1 MYAMNYAGQV
11 LHNPRT
17 NIQILSGELKEESG
31 QSPTLTFKIAPTHP
45 LWSAF
50 GHDAVM
56 AIECE
61 VELKE
66 VESGEVL
73 FRGRVRSVAM
83 AMDGAKK
90 IVCEGSLAYLN
101 DTTVR
106 PYKTYDTTE
115 IDCPINAP
123 AEADRLFLWFI
134 DQHNAHV
141 VNRCERFRVGINA
154 GINYGRLSRGTG
166 SRPTTIKEMRDKL
179 TKLCGGHF
187 RGRYDDYGSII
198 DWLPSRGAAE
208 STQAVELGQNLL
220 DLSTGTDGKDI
231 FTAIVPVGKAGEGE
245 HEHDVTIDD
254 GEQDGVY
261 VAVSPDYY
269 ILGDAIVDK
278 AKAERYGVIEKTVQ
292 YRDIADKKQL
302 AEKAMAELA
311 AARFDDAIEVSAF
324 DLHYADKSIRP
335 INFLERVS
343 VESKPHGL
351 SRMMLC
357 VGRTIDICDPTH
369 TKYKFGAI
377 ASTLTKDG
385 TAAQDDTD
393 AQQRRVTALSASTRT
408 IAEDTKKTTIKV
420 AEVEDRAVKADKKAE
435 EAKKTVVKVEEQA
448 TTATKKADA
457 AASKVEEVSTKAEK
471 AAQAVTAVVSDVAAA
486 KAAATEAKETADA
499 AGQEAHDAKTQANT
513 AATQAAAVDGKA
525 TEAKQAAETATQAA
539 AQADETAKAAK
550 QAIDKLGNAF
560 STDAEGAHV
569 GSKVSTHTTIDSKGL
584 HVMEGTKEIAVIAK
598 NTVALAKGATEAEIS
613 MVDSAFNLSVK
624 RETKPDIGVIQD
636 AVFSG
641 DSFVFEPRY
650 LYEVMSSVLK
660 LSAIEKEANR
670 GIEVFIKPQGYE
682 VAYIEG
688 ENMLSS
694 AIGTHKHL
702 INLLTV
708 TPWQTM
714 QVTDGTSVIPRA
726 YVKWRIYGGFL
737 LLDVYVPAGYT
748 GVHTVEKLPEKW
760 RPADSNYVTLAT
772 QQAQGTAG
780 VWVGGVG
787 GSYGDIW
794 IYNSASG
801 YCSGLAFVMP
811 KTFG

>member
-1 MYAMNYAGQV
+1 MYAMNYAGQE

-17 NIQILSGELKEESG
+17 DTQVLSAELKEESG
-31 QSPTLTFKIAPTHP
+31 QSPTLTFKVAPTHP

-56 AIECE
+56 AIERE

-73 FRGRVRSVAM
+73 FRGRVRSVSM
-83 AMDGAKK
+83 TMDGAKK

-123 AEADRLFLWFI
+123 AEADKLFLWFI

-141 VNRCERFRVGINA
+141 ANRCERFRVGINA

-179 TKLCGGHF
+179 TKLCGGYF
-187 RGRYDDYGSII
+187 RVRYDDYGSLI

-292 YRDIADKKQL
+292 YRDISDKKQL

-343 VESKPHGL
+343 VESKSHGL

-377 ASTLTKDG
+377 ASTLTKEG
-385 TAAQDDTD
+385 TSAQDDAD

-420 AEVEDRAVKADKKAE
+420 AEVDDRAVKADKKAE
-435 EAKKTVVKVEEQA
+435 EAKKTVVKVEEQV
-448 TTATKKADA
+448 TTAAKKADA

-471 AAQAVTAVVSDVAAA
+471 AAQAVTTVVSDVAAA
-486 KAAATEAKETADA
+486 KAAAT
-499 AGQEAHDAKTQANT
+499 QA
-513 AATQAAAVDGKA
+513 
-525 TEAKQAAETATQAA
+525 EETAT
-539 AQADETAKAAK
+539 AAK
-550 QAIDKLGNAF
+550 QAIDRLGNAF
-560 STDAEGAHV
+560 STDVEGAHV
-569 GSKVSTHTTIDSKGL
+569 GSKAAAHTTIDAQGL
-584 HVMEGTKEIAVIAK
+584 HVMSGAKEIATIAQ

-613 MVDSAFNLSVK
+613 MVDSAFHLGVK
-624 RETKPDIGVIQD
+624 RKNNPDIGVIQD

-641 DSFVFEPRY
+641 EAFAFNPRY
-650 LYEVMSSVLK
+650 SYTATSNVLK
-660 LSAIEKEANR
+660 FAAIESNANR

-682 VAYIEG
+682 VAYIAN
-688 ENMLSS
+688 ENVLSS
-694 AIGTHKHL
+694 ATGTHKHL
-702 INLLTV
+702 INLLTM
-708 TPWQTM
+708 TPWKDLGGVPSSDYVRYK
-714 QVTDGTSVIPRA
+714 QVGAEAYISV
-726 YVKWRIYGGFL
+726 
-737 LLDVYVPAGYT
+737 DVAGANNLT
-748 GVHTVEKLPEKW
+748 LTPKLPEGL
-760 RPADSNYVTLAT
+760 RPENNMYLPAVTYPGGRSALVWLGADGSVWITGAQSSTDRVVT
-772 QQAQGTAG
+772 TAPFP
-780 VWVGGVG
+780 
-787 GSYGDIW
+787 I
-794 IYNSASG
+794 
-801 YCSGLAFVMP
+801 
-811 KTFG
+811 KE

>member
-11 LHNPRT
+11 LHNPCT
-17 NIQILSGELKEESG
+17 DTQVLNAELKEESG

-56 AIECE
+56 AIERE

-73 FRGRVRSVAM
+73 FRGRVRSVSM

-101 DTTVR
+101 DTTIR

-123 AEADRLFLWFI
+123 AEADKLFLWFI
-134 DQHNAHV
+134 DQHNTHV
-141 VNRCERFRVGINA
+141 ANRCERFRVGINA

-179 TKLCGGHF
+179 TKLCGGYF
-187 RGRYDDYGSII
+187 RVRYDDYGSLV

-357 VGRTIDICDPTH
+357 VGRTIDVCDPTH

-377 ASTLTKDG
+377 ASTLTKEG
-385 TAAQDDTD
+385 TSAQDDAD

-408 IAEDTKKTTIKV
+408 IAEDAKKTTIKV
-420 AEVEDRAVKADKKAE
+420 AEVDDRAVKATTAAE
-435 EAKKTVVKVEEQA
+435 EAKKTVFKVEEQV
-448 TTATKKADA
+448 TTAAKKADA

-471 AAQAVTAVVSDVAAA
+471 AAQAVTTVVSDVAAA

-499 AGQEAHDAKTQANT
+499 AGQEAHDAKTQAKT

-525 TEAKQAAETATQAA
+525 TEAKQMASAAGLAATQAEETAT
-539 AQADETAKAAK
+539 AAK
-550 QAIDKLGNAF
+550 QAVDKLGNAF
-560 STDAEGAHV
+560 TTDTAGAHV
-569 GSKVSTHTTIDSKGL
+569 GSKTSAHTTVDHQGL
-584 HVMEGTKEIAVIAK
+584 HVMDGDTEQTSITKGLIELAKNNVSAVIKLCAGALVISAQKIKDSVGEWLCVEWHSESLRIK
-598 NTVALAKGATEAEIS
+598 NEQDFYVTALRAGVNALTLGHSSRISFDAE
-613 MVDSAFNLSVK
+613 
-624 RETKPDIGVIQD
+624 Q
-636 AVFSG
+636 
-641 DSFVFEPRY
+641 Y
-650 LYEVMSSVLK
+650 VMSYHEDDPSQRTAAGSFAHMV
-660 LSAIEKEANR
+660 
-670 GIEVFIKPQGYE
+670 
-682 VAYIEG
+682 
-688 ENMLSS
+688 
-694 AIGTHKHL
+694 
-702 INLLTV
+702 NLLTV
-708 TPWQTM
+708 TPWVTM
-714 QVTDGTSVIPRA
+714 RVTDGSTVIPRA

-737 LLDVYVPAGYT
+737 LLDVYVPAGYS

-760 RPADSNYVTLAT
+760 RPADSNYVVLAT
-772 QQAQGTAG
+772 QQAQSTAG
-780 VWVGGVG
+780 VWIDGVG

-794 IYNSASG
+794 VYNSSSG
-801 YCSGLAFVMP
+801 YCSGLCLVMP
-811 KTFG
+811 KAFE

>member
-17 NIQILSGELKEESG
+17 DIQVLSAELKEESG
-31 QSPTLTFKIAPTHP
+31 QSPTLTFKVAPTHP
-45 LWSAF
+45 LWSTF
-50 GHDAVM
+50 GHDCIM
-56 AIECE
+56 AIERE

-73 FRGRVRSVAM
+73 FRGRVRSVSM

-106 PYKTYDTTE
+106 PYKTYNTTE

-123 AEADRLFLWFI
+123 AEADKLFLWFI

-141 VNRCERFRVGINA
+141 ANRCERFRVGINA
-154 GINYGRLSRGTG
+154 GISYGRLSRGTG

-179 TKLCGGHF
+179 TKLCGGYF
-187 RGRYDDYGSII
+187 RVRYDDYGSLI

-292 YRDIADKKQL
+292 YRDISDKKQL

-357 VGRTIDICDPTH
+357 VGRTIDVCDPTH

-377 ASTLTKDG
+377 ASTLTKEG
-385 TAAQDDTD
+385 TSAQDDAD

-408 IAEDTKKTTIKV
+408 IAENAKKTTIKV
-420 AEVEDRAVKADKKAE
+420 AEVDDRAVKADAKAE
-435 EAKKTVVKVEEQA
+435 EAKKTVVKVEEQV
-448 TTATKKADA
+448 TTATRKADA

-471 AAQAVTAVVSDVAAA
+471 AAQAVTTVVSDVAAA
-486 KAAATEAKETADA
+486 KVAAAEAKETADA
-499 AGQEAHDAKTQANT
+499 AGQEAHTAKAQ
-513 AATQAAAVDGKA
+513 AATASAQAAAVDGKA
-525 TEAKQAAETATQAA
+525 TEAKQIASAAGTVATQAEETAT
-539 AQADETAKAAK
+539 AAK
-550 QAIDKLGNAF
+550 QAVDKLGNAF
-560 STDAEGAHV
+560 STDADGAHV
-569 GSKVSTHTTIDSKGL
+569 GAKQGLHTNTESQGL
-584 HVMEGTKEIAVIAK
+584 HVMRGTTELATFTEKLVSLARTAKDAVIKLVGDTLKISAAEK
-598 NTVALAKGATEAEIS
+598 TDELGTYQQIKWESESLQIESTMDFHVAAARIGSHVESLNRV
-613 MVDSAFNLSVK
+613 VDAGFDGSQFWLSSQ
-624 RETKPDIGVIQD
+624 KPDTTDRV
-636 AVFSG
+636 
-641 DSFVFEPRY
+641 
-650 LYEVMSSVLK
+650 
-660 LSAIEKEANR
+660 SAN
-670 GIEVFIKPQGYE
+670 GP
-682 VAYIEG
+682 
-688 ENMLSS
+688 L
-694 AIGTHKHL
+694 KHL
-702 INLLTV
+702 INALISTPWVEIGDNKCSVRWRVAFGCLFVRIWLAGGIDEWTSKKSIPKKWQPSHNGQYYCLTSQGGGIATVHLGGQAGDGTV
-708 TPWQTM
+708 TINNYRT
-714 QVTDGTSVIPRA
+714 R
-726 YVKWRIYGGFL
+726 
-737 LLDVYVPAGYT
+737 GY
-748 GVHTVEKLPEKW
+748 
-760 RPADSNYVTLAT
+760 
-772 QQAQGTAG
+772 
-780 VWVGGVG
+780 
-787 GSYGDIW
+787 
-794 IYNSASG
+794 ASG
-801 YCSGLAFVMP
+801 CIVEIPAEFD
-811 KTFG
+811 

>member
-31 QSPTLTFKIAPTHP
+31 QSPTLTFKVAPTHP
-45 LWSAF
+45 LWSTF

-56 AIECE
+56 AIERE

-73 FRGRVRSVAM
+73 FRGRVRSAAM
-83 AMDGAKK
+83 DMDGAKK
-90 IVCEGSLAYLN
+90 IVCESAMAYLN

-123 AEADRLFLWFI
+123 AEADKLFLWFI

-141 VNRCERFRVGINA
+141 ANRCSTFRIGINT
-154 GINYGRLSRGTG
+154 GIDYGRLQRGTG
-166 SRPTTIKEMRDKL
+166 GRPTTIKEMRDKL
-179 TKLCGGHF
+179 TKLCGGYF
-187 RGRYDDYGSII
+187 RVRYDDYGSLI
-198 DWLPSRGAAE
+198 DWLPSRGAVE
-208 STQAVELGQNLL
+208 STQAVTLGKNLL
-220 DLSTGTDGKDI
+220 DLLTGSDGKDI
-231 FTAIVPVGKAGEGE
+231 FTAVVPVGKAGEGE

-278 AKAERYGVIEKTVQ
+278 AKAEHYGVIEKTVQ

-311 AARFDDAIEVSAF
+311 AARFDDAVEVSAF

-335 INFLERVS
+335 INFLERVL

-393 AQQRRVTALSASTRT
+393 AQQRRVTALSASTRA

-420 AEVEDRAVKADKKAE
+420 AEVDDRAVKADKKAE
-435 EAKKTVVKVEEQA
+435 EAKKTVVKVEEQV

-471 AAQAVTAVVSDVAAA
+471 AAQAVTTVVSDVAAA

-499 AGQEAHDAKTQANT
+499 AGQEAHDAKTQAKT

-525 TEAKQAAETATQAA
+525 TEAKQAAASAAQAATQAEKT
-539 AQADETAKAAK
+539 AQAVEKKVDNIT
-550 QAIDKLGNAF
+550 NTF
-560 STDAEGAHV
+560 SHDAEGAHV
-569 GSKVSTHTTIDSKGL
+569 GTKSGLHTTVDAQGL
-584 HVMEGTKEIAVIAK
+584 HVMSGTEEIATFAK

-613 MVDSAFNLSVK
+613 MVDSAFNLTVK
-624 RETKPDIGVIQD
+624 RENNPDIGVIQD
-636 AVFSG
+636 AVFNG
-641 DSFVFEPRY
+641 DSFAFNPRY
-650 LYEVMSSVLK
+650 DFSALASVLK
-660 LSAIEKEANR
+660 FSAIERELNR

-682 VAYIEG
+682 AAYIADK
-688 ENMLSS
+688 NVLSS
-694 AIGTHKHL
+694 ATGTHKHL
-702 INLLTV
+702 INLLTT
-708 TPWQTM
+708 TPWRDLGGVSGSDYVRYK
-714 QVTDGTSVIPRA
+714 QVGAEAYISV
-726 YVKWRIYGGFL
+726 
-737 LLDVYVPAGYT
+737 DVAGANNLT
-748 GVHTVEKLPEKW
+748 LTPKLPEGL
-760 RPADSNYVTLAT
+760 RPENNMYLPAATYPGGRSALVWLGADGSVWITG
-772 QQAQGTAG
+772 AQSSTDR
-780 VWVGGVG
+780 VITTVPFP
-787 GSYGDIW
+787 I
-794 IYNSASG
+794 
-801 YCSGLAFVMP
+801 
-811 KTFG
+811 KE

>member
-17 NIQILSGELKEESG
+17 DTQVLSAELKEESG
-31 QSPTLTFKIAPTHP
+31 QSPTLSFKIAPTHP

-50 GHDAVM
+50 CHDAVM
-56 AIECE
+56 AIERE

-73 FRGRVRSVAM
+73 FRGRVRSASI

-123 AEADRLFLWFI
+123 AEADKLFLWFI
-134 DQHNAHV
+134 DRHNAHV
-141 VNRCERFRVGINA
+141 ANRCERFRVGINA

-179 TKLCGGHF
+179 TKLCGGYF
-187 RGRYDDYGSII
+187 RVRYDDYGSLI

-292 YRDIADKKQL
+292 YHDISDRNQL
-302 AEKAMAELA
+302 TEKAMAELA

-377 ASTLTKDG
+377 ASTLTKEG
-385 TAAQDDTD
+385 TSAQDDTD

-408 IAEDTKKTTIKV
+408 IAEDAKKTTIKV
-420 AEVEDRAVKADKKAE
+420 AEVDDRAVKADKKAE
-435 EAKKTVVKVEEQA
+435 EAKKTVIKVEEQA
-448 TTATKKADA
+448 TTAAKKADA

-471 AAQAVTAVVSDVAAA
+471 AAQAVTTVVSDVAAA

-499 AGQEAHDAKTQANT
+499 AGQEAHDAKTQAKT

-525 TEAKQAAETATQAA
+525 TEAKQMASAAGLAATQAEETAT
-539 AQADETAKAAK
+539 AAK
-550 QAIDKLGNAF
+550 QAVDKLGNSF
-560 STDAEGAHV
+560 STDADGAHV
-569 GSKVSTHTTIDSKGL
+569 GAKQGLHTTTDSQGL
-584 HVMEGTKEIAVIAK
+584 HVMRGTTELATFTEKLVSLARTAKDAVIKLVGDTLKISAEQK
-598 NTVALAKGATEAEIS
+598 TDDLGTYQQVKWQSESLQIENTMDFQVVAAHIGSYVQSLGRI
-613 MVDSAFNLSVK
+613 VSAGFDGRQYWLSSQ
-624 RETKPDIGVIQD
+624 KPDTTDMVS
-636 AVFSG
+636 ANG
-641 DSFVFEPRY
+641 D
-650 LYEVMSSVLK
+650 L
-660 LSAIEKEANR
+660 
-670 GIEVFIKPQGYE
+670 
-682 VAYIEG
+682 
-688 ENMLSS
+688 
-694 AIGTHKHL
+694 KHL

-708 TPWQTM
+708 TPWVTM
-714 QVTDGTSVIPRA
+714 RVTDGSTVIPKA

-737 LLDVYVPAGYT
+737 LLDVYVPAGYS

-760 RPADSNYVTLAT
+760 RPADSNYVVLAT
-772 QQAQGTAG
+772 QQAQGTAC
-780 VWVGGVG
+780 VWVDGVG

-794 IYNSASG
+794 VYNSSSG
-801 YCSGLAFVMP
+801 YCSGLCLVMP
-811 KTFG
+811 KAFE

>member
-1 MYAMNYAGQV
+1 MYAMNYAGQE

-17 NIQILSGELKEESG
+17 DTQVLSAELKEESG
-31 QSPTLTFKIAPTHP
+31 QSPTLTFKVAPTHP

-50 GHDAVM
+50 DHDAVM
-56 AIECE
+56 AIERE

-83 AMDGAKK
+83 IMDGAKK

-123 AEADRLFLWFI
+123 AEADKLFLWFI
-134 DQHNAHV
+134 DQHNAHAA
-141 VNRCERFRVGINA
+141 NRCERFRVGINA

-166 SRPTTIKEMRDKL
+166 SRPSTIKEMRDKL

-187 RGRYDDYGSII
+187 RVRYDDYGSII

-254 GEQDGVY
+254 GGQDGVY
-261 VAVSPDYY
+261 AAVSPDYY

-278 AKAERYGVIEKTVQ
+278 AKAERHGIIEKTVQ
-292 YRDIADKKQL
+292 YRDISNRNQL

-311 AARFDDAIEVSAF
+311 AARFDDAVEVSAF
-324 DLHYADKSIRP
+324 DLHYADKNVRP
-335 INFLERVS
+335 INFLERVL

-369 TKYKFGAI
+369 TKYKFGAV
-377 ASTLTKDG
+377 ASTLTKEG
-385 TAAQDDTD
+385 TSAQDDAD

-408 IAEDTKKTTIKV
+408 IVEDAKKTTIKV
-420 AEVEDRAVKADKKAE
+420 AEVDDRVVKATTTAE
-435 EAKKTVVKVEEQA
+435 EAKKTVVKVEEQV

-471 AAQAVTAVVSDVAAA
+471 AAQAVTTVVSDVKAA

-499 AGQEAHDAKTQANT
+499 AGQEAHDAKTQAKA

-525 TEAKQAAETATQAA
+525 TEAKQIASAAGLTATQAE
-539 AQADETAKAAK
+539 ETATAAK
-550 QAIDKLGNAF
+550 QAVDKLANAF
-560 STDAEGAHV
+560 STDADGAHV
-569 GSKVSTHTTIDSKGL
+569 GAKQGLHTTTDSQGL
-584 HVMEGTKEIAVIAK
+584 HVMRGTTELATFAEKLVSLARTAKDAVIKLVGDTLKISAAEK
-598 NTVALAKGATEAEIS
+598 TDELGTYQQVKWESESLQIESTMDFHVAAARIGSHVESLNRV
-613 MVDSAFNLSVK
+613 VDAGFDGSQFWLSSQ
-624 RETKPDIGVIQD
+624 KPDTTDRV
-636 AVFSG
+636 
-641 DSFVFEPRY
+641 
-650 LYEVMSSVLK
+650 
-660 LSAIEKEANR
+660 SAN
-670 GIEVFIKPQGYE
+670 GS
-682 VAYIEG
+682 
-688 ENMLSS
+688 L
-694 AIGTHKHL
+694 KHL
-702 INLLTV
+702 INALISTPWVEIGDNKCSVRWRVAFGCLFVRIWLAGGIDEWTSKKSIPKKWQPSHNGQYYCLTSQGGGIATVHLGGQAGDGTV
-708 TPWQTM
+708 TINNYRTRGYARGCI
-714 QVTDGTSVIPRA
+714 VEIPA
-726 YVKWRIYGGFL
+726 EF
-737 LLDVYVPAGYT
+737 D
-748 GVHTVEKLPEKW
+748 
-760 RPADSNYVTLAT
+760 
-772 QQAQGTAG
+772 
-780 VWVGGVG
+780 
-787 GSYGDIW
+787 
-794 IYNSASG
+794 
-801 YCSGLAFVMP
+801 
-811 KTFG
+811 

>member
-17 NIQILSGELKEESG
+17 DIQVLSAELKEESG
-31 QSPTLTFKIAPTHP
+31 QSPTLTFKVAPTHP
-45 LWSAF
+45 LWSTF

-56 AIECE
+56 AIERE

-73 FRGRVRSVAM
+73 FRGRVRSVPM
-83 AMDGAKK
+83 TMDGAKK

-123 AEADRLFLWFI
+123 AEADKLFLWFI

-141 VNRCERFRVGINA
+141 ANNCERFRVGINA
-154 GINYGRLSRGTG
+154 GISYGRLSRGTG

-179 TKLCGGHF
+179 TKLCGGYF
-187 RGRYDDYGSII
+187 RVRYDDYGSLI

-220 DLSTGTDGKDI
+220 DLSTGADGKDI

-254 GEQDGVY
+254 GEQDGIY

-269 ILGDAIVDK
+269 ILGDAVVDK
-278 AKAERYGVIEKTVQ
+278 AKAERYGVIEKTIQ
-292 YRDIADKKQL
+292 YREISDKKQL

-335 INFLERVS
+335 INFLERVD

-385 TAAQDDTD
+385 TAAQDDAD

-408 IAEDTKKTTIKV
+408 IAEDAKKTTVRV
-420 AEVEDRAVKADKKAE
+420 AAVDDRVAKADKKAE
-435 EAKKTVVKVEEQA
+435 EAKKTVVKMEEQV

-471 AAQAVTAVVSDVAAA
+471 AAQAVTTVVSDVAAA

-499 AGQEAHDAKTQANT
+499 AGQEAHDAKTQAAT
-513 AATQAAAVDGKA
+513 ASAQAAAVDGKA
-525 TEAKQAAETATQAA
+525 TEAKQAAASAAQTATQAEET
-539 AQADETAKAAK
+539 AQAVEKKVDNIT
-550 QAIDKLGNAF
+550 NTF
-560 STDAEGAHV
+560 SHDADGAHV
-569 GSKVSTHTTIDSKGL
+569 GTKSGLHTTVDAQGL
-584 HVMEGTKEIAVIAK
+584 HVMSGTEEIATFAK

-613 MVDSAFNLSVK
+613 MVDSAFNLNVK
-624 RETKPDIGVIQD
+624 RKNNPDIGVIQD

-641 DSFVFEPRY
+641 ESFAFNPRY
-650 LYEVMSSVLK
+650 SYTTTSSVLK
-660 LSAIEKEANR
+660 FSAIERKVNR

-682 VAYIEG
+682 VAYIAD
-688 ENMLSS
+688 ENVLSS
-694 AIGTHKHL
+694 ATGTHKHL
-702 INLLTV
+702 INLLTT
-708 TPWQTM
+708 TPWKDLGGVSGSDYVRYK
-714 QVTDGTSVIPRA
+714 QVGAEAYISV
-726 YVKWRIYGGFL
+726 
-737 LLDVYVPAGYT
+737 DVT
-748 GVHTVEKLPEKW
+748 GANNLTLTPKLPEGL
-760 RPADSNYVTLAT
+760 RPENNMYLPAATYPGGHPALVWLGADGSVWITGAQSSTDRVVT
-772 QQAQGTAG
+772 TAPFP
-780 VWVGGVG
+780 
-787 GSYGDIW
+787 I
-794 IYNSASG
+794 
-801 YCSGLAFVMP
+801 
-811 KTFG
+811 KE

>member
-17 NIQILSGELKEESG
+17 DIQVLSAELKEESG
-31 QSPTLTFKIAPTHP
+31 QSPTLTFKVTPTHP
-45 LWSAF
+45 LWSTF

-56 AIECE
+56 AIERE

-73 FRGRVRSVAM
+73 FRGRVRSVSM
-83 AMDGAKK
+83 AMDGSKK

-101 DTTVR
+101 DTSVR

-123 AEADRLFLWFI
+123 AEADKLFLWFI

-141 VNRCERFRVGINA
+141 ANRCERFRVGINA

-166 SRPTTIKEMRDKL
+166 SRPTTVKEMRDKL
-179 TKLCGGHF
+179 TKLCGGYF
-187 RGRYDDYGSII
+187 RVRYDDYGSLI

-208 STQAVELGQNLL
+208 SAQAVELGQNLL

-357 VGRTIDICDPTH
+357 VGRTIDVCDPTH

-377 ASTLTKDG
+377 ASTLTKEG
-385 TAAQDDTD
+385 TSAQDDAD

-420 AEVEDRAVKADKKAE
+420 AEVDDRAVKADAKAE
-435 EAKKTVVKVEEQA
+435 EAKKTVVKVEEQV

-471 AAQAVTAVVSDVAAA
+471 AAQAVTTVVSDVKAA

-499 AGQEAHDAKTQANT
+499 A
-513 AATQAAAVDGKA
+513 
-525 TEAKQAAETATQAA
+525 KQAV
-539 AQADETAKAAK
+539 
-550 QAIDKLGNAF
+550 DKLGNAF
-560 STDAEGAHV
+560 STDADGAHV
-569 GSKVSTHTTIDSKGL
+569 GAKQGLHTTTDSQGL
-584 HVMEGTKEIAVIAK
+584 HVMRGTTELATFTEKLVSLARTAKDAVIKLVGDTLKISAAEK
-598 NTVALAKGATEAEIS
+598 TDELGTYQQIKWESESLQIESTMDFHVAAARIGNHVESLNRV
-613 MVDSAFNLSVK
+613 VDAGFDGSQFWLSSQ
-624 RETKPDIGVIQD
+624 KPDTTDRV
-636 AVFSG
+636 
-641 DSFVFEPRY
+641 
-650 LYEVMSSVLK
+650 
-660 LSAIEKEANR
+660 SAN
-670 GIEVFIKPQGYE
+670 GP
-682 VAYIEG
+682 
-688 ENMLSS
+688 L
-694 AIGTHKHL
+694 KHL
-702 INLLTV
+702 INALISTPWVEIGDNKCSVRWRVAFGCLFVRIWLAGGIDEWTSKKSIPKKWQPSHNGQYYCLTSQGGGIATVHLGGQAGDGTV
-708 TPWQTM
+708 TINNYRT
-714 QVTDGTSVIPRA
+714 R
-726 YVKWRIYGGFL
+726 
-737 LLDVYVPAGYT
+737 GY
-748 GVHTVEKLPEKW
+748 
-760 RPADSNYVTLAT
+760 
-772 QQAQGTAG
+772 
-780 VWVGGVG
+780 
-787 GSYGDIW
+787 
-794 IYNSASG
+794 ASG
-801 YCSGLAFVMP
+801 CIVEIPAEFD
-811 KTFG
+811 

>member
-1 MYAMNYAGQV
+1 
-11 LHNPRT
+11 
-17 NIQILSGELKEESG
+17 
-31 QSPTLTFKIAPTHP
+31 
-45 LWSAF
+45 
-50 GHDAVM
+50 M
-56 AIECE
+56 AIERE

-73 FRGRVRSVAM
+73 FRGRVRSASI

-101 DTTVR
+101 DTTIR

-123 AEADRLFLWFI
+123 AEADKLFLRFI

-141 VNRCERFRVGINA
+141 ANNCERFRVGINA

-179 TKLCGGHF
+179 TKLCGGYF
-187 RGRYDDYGSII
+187 RVRYDDYGSLI

-220 DLSTGTDGKDI
+220 DLSTGTDGKDL

-269 ILGDAIVDK
+269 ILDDAIVDK

-343 VESKPHGL
+343 VKSKPHGL

-357 VGRTIDICDPTH
+357 VGRTINICDPAN

-377 ASTLTKDG
+377 ASTLTKEG
-385 TAAQDDTD
+385 TSAQDDAD

-408 IAEDTKKTTIKV
+408 IAEDAKKTTIKV
-420 AEVEDRAVKADKKAE
+420 AEVDDRAVKADKKAE
-435 EAKKTVVKVEEQA
+435 EAKKTVVKVEEQV
-448 TTATKKADA
+448 TTAAKKADA

-471 AAQAVTAVVSDVAAA
+471 AAQAVTTVVSDVAAA

-499 AGQEAHDAKTQANT
+499 AGQEAHDAKAQ
-513 AATQAAAVDGKA
+513 AATASAQAAAVDGKA
-525 TEAKQAAETATQAA
+525 TEAKQTAT
-539 AQADETAKAAK
+539 QADETAKAAK

-569 GSKVSTHTTIDSKGL
+569 GSKASTHTTVDSKGL
-584 HVMEGTKEIAVIAK
+584 HVMEGAEEIATFAK

-624 RETKPDIGVIQD
+624 RENNPEIGAIQD
-636 AVFSG
+636 AMFSG
-641 DSFVFEPRY
+641 DSFTFNPRY
-650 LYEVMSSVLK
+650 IYEIRSSVLK
-660 LSAIEKEANR
+660 YSAIEKEANR

-688 ENMLSS
+688 ENVLSS
-694 AIGTHKHL
+694 AVGTHKHL
-702 INLLTV
+702 ANLLTV

-714 QVTDGTSVIPRA
+714 QVTDGTSVIPKA
-726 YVKWRIYGGFL
+726 YVRWRVYAGFL

-760 RPADSNYVTLAT
+760 RPTDSSYVTLAT

-780 VWVGGVG
+780 VWVDGVG

-801 YCSGLAFVMP
+801 YCSGLCHVMP
-811 KTFG
+811 KAFD

>member
-1 MYAMNYAGQV
+1 MYAMNYAGQE

-45 LWSAF
+45 LWDVF
-50 GHDAVM
+50 DHDAVM
-56 AIECE
+56 VIERE

-83 AMDGAKK
+83 DMDGAKK

-123 AEADRLFLWFI
+123 AEADKLFLWFI

-141 VNRCERFRVGINA
+141 ANRCERFRVGINA
-154 GINYGRLSRGTG
+154 GISYGRLSRGTG
-166 SRPTTIKEMRDKL
+166 SRPATIKEMRDKL
-179 TKLCGGHF
+179 TKLCGGYF
-187 RGRYDDYGSII
+187 RVRYDDYGSLI

-208 STQAVELGQNLL
+208 STQAVTLGKNLL
-220 DLSTGTDGKDI
+220 DLLTGSDGKDI
-231 FTAIVPVGKAGEGE
+231 FTAVVPVGKAGEGE

-254 GEQDGVY
+254 GEKDGIY

-278 AKAERYGVIEKTVQ
+278 AKAEHYGVIEKTVQ
-292 YRDIADKKQL
+292 YREISDKKQL
-302 AEKAMAELA
+302 AEKAMAGLA

-343 VESKPHGL
+343 VESKPHRL

-357 VGRTIDICDPTH
+357 VGRTIDVCDPTH

-385 TAAQDDTD
+385 TAAQDDAD

-408 IAEDTKKTTIKV
+408 IAEDAKKTTIKV
-420 AEVEDRAVKADKKAE
+420 AEVDDRAVKADAKAE
-435 EAKKTVVKVEEQA
+435 EVKKTVVKVEEQV

-457 AASKVEEVSTKAEK
+457 AASKVEEVSTKAQK
-471 AAQAVTAVVSDVAAA
+471 AAQAVAAVVDDVEPA

-499 AGQEAHDAKTQANT
+499 AGQEAHDAKKQ
-513 AATQAAAVDGKA
+513 AATASAQAAAVDGKA
-525 TEAKQAAETATQAA
+525 TEAKQAAASAAQTATQAEET
-539 AQADETAKAAK
+539 AQAVEKKVDNIT
-550 QAIDKLGNAF
+550 NTF
-560 STDAEGAHV
+560 SHDADGAHV
-569 GSKVSTHTTIDSKGL
+569 GTKSGLHTTVDAQGL
-584 HVMEGTKEIAVIAK
+584 HVMSGTEEIATFAK

-613 MVDSAFNLSVK
+613 MVDSAFNLTVK
-624 RETKPDIGVIQD
+624 RENNPDIGVIQD

-641 DSFVFEPRY
+641 DSFAFNPRY
-650 LYEVMSSVLK
+650 SYTTMSHVLK
-660 LSAIEKEANR
+660 FAAIESNANR

-682 VAYIEG
+682 AAYIADK
-688 ENMLSS
+688 NVLSS
-694 AIGTHKHL
+694 ATGTHKHL
-702 INLLTV
+702 INLLTT
-708 TPWQTM
+708 TPWKDLGGVSGSDYVRYK
-714 QVTDGTSVIPRA
+714 QVGAEAYISV
-726 YVKWRIYGGFL
+726 
-737 LLDVYVPAGYT
+737 DVAGANNLT
-748 GVHTVEKLPEKW
+748 LTPKLPEGL
-760 RPADSNYVTLAT
+760 RPENNMYLPAATYPGGRSALVWLGADGSVWITGAQSSTDRVVTT
-772 QQAQGTAG
+772 
-780 VWVGGVG
+780 VPFP
-787 GSYGDIW
+787 I
-794 IYNSASG
+794 
-801 YCSGLAFVMP
+801 
-811 KTFG
+811 KE

>member
-11 LHNPRT
+11 LHNPCT
-17 NIQILSGELKEESG
+17 DTQVLNAELKEESG

-56 AIECE
+56 AIERE

-73 FRGRVRSVAM
+73 FRGRVRSVSM

-101 DTTVR
+101 DTTIR

-123 AEADRLFLWFI
+123 AEADKLFLWFI

-141 VNRCERFRVGINA
+141 ANRFARFRVGINA

-166 SRPTTIKEMRDKL
+166 SRPSTIKEMRDKL
-179 TKLCGGHF
+179 TKLCGGYF
-187 RGRYDDYGSII
+187 RVRYDDYGSLI

-254 GEQDGVY
+254 GEKDGIY

-292 YRDIADKKQL
+292 YHDIADKKQL

-343 VESKPHGL
+343 VKSKPHGL

-357 VGRTIDICDPTH
+357 VGRTIDVCDPTH

-377 ASTLTKDG
+377 ASTLTKEG
-385 TAAQDDTD
+385 TSAQDDAD

-420 AEVEDRAVKADKKAE
+420 AEVDDRAVKATTTAE
-435 EAKKTVVKVEEQA
+435 EAKKTVVKVEEQV

-471 AAQAVTAVVSDVAAA
+471 TAQAVTTVVSDVAAV
-486 KAAATEAKETADA
+486 KTAATEAKETADA
-499 AGQEAHDAKTQANT
+499 AGQEAHDAKTQAKT

-525 TEAKQAAETATQAA
+525 TEAKQMASAAGLTATQAE
-539 AQADETAKAAK
+539 ETATAAK

-560 STDAEGAHV
+560 STDADGAHV
-569 GSKVSTHTTIDSKGL
+569 GAKQGLHTTTDSQGL
-584 HVMEGTKEIAVIAK
+584 HVMRGTTELATFAEKLVSLARTAKDAVIKLVGDTLKISAAEK
-598 NTVALAKGATEAEIS
+598 TDELGTYQQVKWESESLQIESTMDFHVAAARIGSHVESLNRV
-613 MVDSAFNLSVK
+613 VDAGFDGSQFWLSSQ
-624 RETKPDIGVIQD
+624 KPDTTDRV
-636 AVFSG
+636 
-641 DSFVFEPRY
+641 
-650 LYEVMSSVLK
+650 
-660 LSAIEKEANR
+660 SAN
-670 GIEVFIKPQGYE
+670 GP
-682 VAYIEG
+682 
-688 ENMLSS
+688 L
-694 AIGTHKHL
+694 KHL
-702 INLLTV
+702 INALISTPWVEIGDNKCSVRWRVAFGCLFVRIWLAGGIDEWTSKKSIPKKWQPSHNGQYYCLTSQGGGIATVHLGGQAGDGTV
-708 TPWQTM
+708 TINNYRT
-714 QVTDGTSVIPRA
+714 R
-726 YVKWRIYGGFL
+726 
-737 LLDVYVPAGYT
+737 GY
-748 GVHTVEKLPEKW
+748 
-760 RPADSNYVTLAT
+760 
-772 QQAQGTAG
+772 
-780 VWVGGVG
+780 
-787 GSYGDIW
+787 
-794 IYNSASG
+794 ASG
-801 YCSGLAFVMP
+801 CIVEIPAEFD
-811 KTFG
+811 

>member
-45 LWSAF
+45 LWPTF

-56 AIECE
+56 AIERE

-73 FRGRVRSVAM
+73 FRGRVRSVSM

-123 AEADRLFLWFI
+123 AEADKLFLWFV

-141 VNRCERFRVGINA
+141 ANRCERFRVGINA

-179 TKLCGGHF
+179 TKLCGGYF
-187 RGRYDDYGSII
+187 RVRYDDYGSLI

-220 DLSTGTDGKDI
+220 DFSTGTDGKDL

-269 ILGDAIVDK
+269 ILDDAIVDK

-343 VESKPHGL
+343 VKSKPHGL

-369 TKYKFGAI
+369 TKYKFSAI

-385 TAAQDDTD
+385 TSAQDDAD

-408 IAEDTKKTTIKV
+408 IAEDAKKTTIKV
-420 AEVEDRAVKADKKAE
+420 AEVDDRAVKADAKAE
-435 EAKKTVVKVEEQA
+435 EVKKTVVKVEEQA
-448 TTATKKADA
+448 TTATKKADT
-457 AASKVEEVSTKAEK
+457 AASKVEEVSIKAEK
-471 AAQAVTAVVSDVAAA
+471 TAQAVTTVVSDVAAA

-499 AGQEAHDAKTQANT
+499 AGQEAHDAKTQAKT

-525 TEAKQAAETATQAA
+525 TEAKQMASAAGLAATA
-539 AQADETAKAAK
+539 ADETAKAAK
-550 QAIDKLGNAF
+550 KAVDKLGNAF

-569 GSKVSTHTTIDSKGL
+569 GSKAAAHTTIDAQGL
-584 HVMEGTKEIAVIAK
+584 HVMSGAKEIATIAQ

-613 MVDSAFNLSVK
+613 MVDSAFNLNVK
-624 RETKPDIGVIQD
+624 RENNPDIGVIQD
-636 AVFSG
+636 AVFTG
-641 DSFVFEPRY
+641 ESFSFNPRY
-650 LYEVMSSVLK
+650 SYTTMSSVLK
-660 LSAIEKEANR
+660 FAAIESETNR
-670 GIEVFIKPQGYE
+670 GIEVFIKPQWYE
-682 VAYIEG
+682 VAYVA
-688 ENMLSS
+688 NKNVLSS
-694 AIGTHKHL
+694 ATGTHKHL
-702 INLLTV
+702 INLLTT
-708 TPWQTM
+708 TPWKDLGGVSGGDYVRYK
-714 QVTDGTSVIPRA
+714 QVGAEAYISV
-726 YVKWRIYGGFL
+726 
-737 LLDVYVPAGYT
+737 DVAGANNLT
-748 GVHTVEKLPEKW
+748 LTPKLPEGL
-760 RPADSNYVTLAT
+760 RPENNMYLPAATYPGGRSALVWLGADGSVWITGAQSSTDRVVTT
-772 QQAQGTAG
+772 
-780 VWVGGVG
+780 VPFP
-787 GSYGDIW
+787 I
-794 IYNSASG
+794 
-801 YCSGLAFVMP
+801 
-811 KTFG
+811 KE

>member
-45 LWSAF
+45 LWNVF
-50 GHDAVM
+50 DHDAVM
-56 AIECE
+56 AIERE

-66 VESGEVL
+66 IESGEVL
-73 FRGRVRSVAM
+73 FRGRVRSVSM

-90 IVCEGSLAYLN
+90 IICEGSLAYLN

-123 AEADRLFLWFI
+123 AEADKLFLWFI

-141 VNRCERFRVGINA
+141 ANRCERFRVGINA

-179 TKLCGGHF
+179 TKLCGGYF
-187 RGRYDDYGSII
+187 RVRYDDYGSLI

-231 FTAIVPVGKAGEGE
+231 FTAVVPVGKAGEGE

-254 GEQDGVY
+254 GEKDGIY

-292 YRDIADKKQL
+292 YREISDKKQL
-302 AEKAMAELA
+302 AEKAMVELA

-335 INFLERVS
+335 ITFLERVS

-357 VGRTIDICDPTH
+357 VGRTIDICDPAN

-385 TAAQDDTD
+385 KAAQDDAD

-408 IAEDTKKTTIKV
+408 IAEDAKKTTIKV
-420 AEVEDRAVKADKKAE
+420 AEVDDRAVKADAKAE
-435 EAKKTVVKVEEQA
+435 EVKKTVVKVEEQA

-457 AASKVEEVSTKAEK
+457 AASKVEEVSIKAEK
-471 AAQAVTAVVSDVAAA
+471 TAQAVTTVVSDVAAV
-486 KAAATEAKETADA
+486 KVSAAEAKETADA
-499 AGQEAHDAKTQANT
+499 AGQEAHDAKAQ
-513 AATQAAAVDGKA
+513 AATASAQAAAVDGKA
-525 TEAKQAAETATQAA
+525 TEAKQIASAAGTVATQAEETAT
-539 AQADETAKAAK
+539 AAK
-550 QAIDKLGNAF
+550 QAVDKLGNAF
-560 STDAEGAHV
+560 STDADGAHV
-569 GSKVSTHTTIDSKGL
+569 GSKDGVHSTVDNMGFAIKNGS
-584 HVMEGTKEIAVIAK
+584 KEIA
-598 NTVALAKGATEAEIS
+598 
-613 MVDSAFNLSVK
+613 AFSKDNIKLSNGDLLI
-624 RETKPDIGVIQD
+624 TSGFIQD
-636 AVFSG
+636 ISTSATKLNSKSFDFDSSDIELHRSKNFVVSVAEGEGTSRRRAECSLDAANLMVSTKNG
-641 DSFVFEPRY
+641 D
-650 LYEVMSSVLK
+650 
-660 LSAIEKEANR
+660 
-670 GIEVFIKPQGYE
+670 VFIKVDDLMKLIKFQPWKTVHDNGTCRVRYCLRGGFMYLDCYLAAGTSTYTTPE
-682 VAYIEG
+682 ELPKDLLPAIEG
-688 ENMLSS
+688 YYPM
-694 AIGTHKHL
+694 GTQSGNDAAK
-702 INLLTV
+702 
-708 TPWQTM
+708 
-714 QVTDGTSVIPRA
+714 
-726 YVKWRIYGGFL
+726 
-737 LLDVYVPAGYT
+737 
-748 GVHTVEKLPEKW
+748 
-760 RPADSNYVTLAT
+760 
-772 QQAQGTAG
+772 
-780 VWVGGVG
+780 
-787 GSYGDIW
+787 IW
-794 IYNSASG
+794 IGSADDGDGHIYLYNWSSG
-801 YCSGLAFVMP
+801 YATGLFTFIP
-811 KTFG
+811 KSFE

>member
-1 MYAMNYAGQV
+1 MNYAGQV

-17 NIQILSGELKEESG
+17 DTQILSAELKEESG

-56 AIECE
+56 AIERE

-73 FRGRVRSVAM
+73 FRGRVRSVSM
-83 AMDGAKK
+83 PMDGAKK

-123 AEADRLFLWFI
+123 AEADKLFLWFI
-134 DQHNAHV
+134 DQHNTHV
-141 VNRCERFRVGINA
+141 ANRCKRFRVGINA

-179 TKLCGGHF
+179 TKLCGGYF
-187 RGRYDDYGSII
+187 RVRYDDYGSLV

-220 DLSTGTDGKDI
+220 DLSTGTDGKDL

-278 AKAERYGVIEKTVQ
+278 AKAERYGVIEKTIQ
-292 YRDIADKKQL
+292 YHDISDKKQL

-343 VESKPHGL
+343 VKSKPHEL

-369 TKYKFGAI
+369 SKYKFGAI
-377 ASTLTKDG
+377 ASTLTKEG
-385 TAAQDDTD
+385 TTAQDDAD

-408 IAEDTKKTTIKV
+408 IAEDAKKTTIKV
-420 AEVEDRAVKADKKAE
+420 AEVDDRAVKATTTAE
-435 EAKKTVVKVEEQA
+435 EAKKTVVKVEEQV
-448 TTATKKADA
+448 TTAAKKADA

-471 AAQAVTAVVSDVAAA
+471 AAQAVTTVVSDVAAA
-486 KAAATEAKETADA
+486 KAAATEAKKTADA
-499 AGQEAHDAKTQANT
+499 AGQEAHDAKTQAKT

-525 TEAKQAAETATQAA
+525 TEAKQMASAAGTVATQAEETAT
-539 AQADETAKAAK
+539 AAK
-550 QAIDKLGNAF
+550 QAVDKLSNAF

-569 GSKVSTHTTIDSKGL
+569 GSKAAAHTTIDAQGL
-584 HVMEGTKEIAVIAK
+584 HVMSGAKEIATIAQ

-613 MVDSAFNLSVK
+613 MVDSAFNLNVK
-624 RETKPDIGVIQD
+624 RENNPDIGVIQD
-636 AVFSG
+636 AVFTG
-641 DSFVFEPRY
+641 ESFSFNPHY
-650 LYEVMSSVLK
+650 SYTTMSSVLK
-660 LSAIEKEANR
+660 FAAIESEINR

-682 VAYIEG
+682 VAYIAN
-688 ENMLSS
+688 ENVLSS
-694 AIGTHKHL
+694 ATGTHKHL

-708 TPWQTM
+708 TPWVTM
-714 QVTDGTSVIPRA
+714 RVTDGSNVIPKA

-737 LLDVYVPAGYT
+737 LLDVYVPAGYS

-760 RPADSNYVTLAT
+760 RPADSNYVVLAT
-772 QQAQGTAG
+772 QQAEGTAG
-780 VWVGGVG
+780 VWVDGVG

-794 IYNSASG
+794 IYNSARG

-811 KTFG
+811 KAFA

>member
-17 NIQILSGELKEESG
+17 DIQVISAELKEESG

-45 LWSAF
+45 LWNVF

-56 AIECE
+56 ATERE

-66 VESGEVL
+66 IESGEIL
-73 FRGRVRSVAM
+73 FRGRIRSVSM
-83 AMDGAKK
+83 DMDGQKK
-90 IVCEGSLAYLN
+90 IVCESAMAYLN

-106 PYKTYDTTE
+106 PYKTYDTQE
-115 IDCPINAP
+115 IDCPVNAP
-123 AEADRLFLWFI
+123 QEADKLFSWFI
-134 DQHNAHV
+134 DQHNKHV
-141 VNRCERFRVGINA
+141 ANRCSTFRIGINA
-154 GINYGRLSRGTG
+154 GIDYGRLQRGTG

-179 TKLCGGHF
+179 TKLCGGYF
-187 RGRYDDYGSII
+187 RVRYDDYGSVI

-220 DLSTGTDGKDI
+220 DLSTGADGKDI

-278 AKAERYGVIEKTVQ
+278 TKAERYGVIEKTVQ

-385 TAAQDDTD
+385 TAAQDDAD

-408 IAEDTKKTTIKV
+408 IAEDAKKTTIKV
-420 AEVEDRAVKADKKAE
+420 AEVDDRAVKADKKAD
-435 EAKKTVVKVEEQA
+435 EAKKTVVKVEEQV

-471 AAQAVTAVVSDVAAA
+471 AAQAVTTVVSDVKAA

-499 AGQEAHDAKTQANT
+499 AGQEAYDAKTQAKT

-525 TEAKQAAETATQAA
+525 TEAKQAAASAAQAATQAEETAT
-539 AQADETAKAAK
+539 AAK

-569 GSKVSTHTTIDSKGL
+569 GDRASAHTTVDRQGL
-584 HVMEGTKEIAVIAK
+584 HVMEGAEEIATITK
-598 NTVALAKGATEAEIS
+598 NAVALAKGATEAEIS
-613 MVDSAFNLSVK
+613 MVDSAFNLNVK
-624 RETKPDIGVIQD
+624 RKNNPDIGVIQD

-641 DSFVFEPRY
+641 ESFAFNPRY
-650 LYEVMSSVLK
+650 SYTTTSSVLK
-660 LSAIEKEANR
+660 FSAIEREVNR

-682 VAYIEG
+682 VAYIAD
-688 ENMLSS
+688 ENVLSN
-694 AIGTHKHL
+694 ATGTHKHL
-702 INLLTV
+702 INLLAT
-708 TPWQTM
+708 TPWKDLGGVSGSDYVRYK
-714 QVTDGTSVIPRA
+714 QVGAEAYISV
-726 YVKWRIYGGFL
+726 
-737 LLDVYVPAGYT
+737 DVAGANNLT
-748 GVHTVEKLPEKW
+748 LTPKLPEGL
-760 RPADSNYVTLAT
+760 RPENNMYLPAATYPGGRSALVWLGADGSVWITGAQSSTDRVVTT
-772 QQAQGTAG
+772 
-780 VWVGGVG
+780 VPFP
-787 GSYGDIW
+787 I
-794 IYNSASG
+794 
-801 YCSGLAFVMP
+801 
-811 KTFG
+811 KE

>member
-31 QSPTLTFKIAPTHP
+31 QSPTLAFKIAPTHP

-56 AIECE
+56 VVERE

-66 VESGEVL
+66 VESGEIL

-83 AMDGAKK
+83 TMDGAKK

-123 AEADRLFLWFI
+123 AEADKLFLWFI

-141 VNRCERFRVGINA
+141 ANRCERFRVGINA
-154 GINYGRLSRGTG
+154 GIDYGRLSRGTG

-179 TKLCGGHF
+179 TKLCGGYF
-187 RGRYDDYGSII
+187 RVRYDDYGSLI

-254 GEQDGVY
+254 GEKDGVY
-261 VAVSPDYY
+261 IAVSPDYY

-335 INFLERVS
+335 INFLERVL

-385 TAAQDDTD
+385 TAAQDDAD

-408 IAEDTKKTTIKV
+408 IAEDAKKTTIKV
-420 AEVEDRAVKADKKAE
+420 AEVDDRAVKADKKAE
-435 EAKKTVVKVEEQA
+435 EAKKTVVKVEEQV

-471 AAQAVTAVVSDVAAA
+471 TAQAVTTVVSDVAAA

-499 AGQEAHDAKTQANT
+499 AGQEAHDAKTQAKT

-525 TEAKQAAETATQAA
+525 TEAKQMASAAGLTATQAE
-539 AQADETAKAAK
+539 ETATAAK

-560 STDAEGAHV
+560 STDADGAHV
-569 GSKVSTHTTIDSKGL
+569 GSKDAIHSTVDSIGFAIKNGSKELAMFSKNNIKLSNGDLLITSGFIQDIATSATQLNSKSFAFESSDIELHRSKNFVVSVSEGEGTARRRAEYNLDSSNLMVSTKDGNVSIKVDDLIKLFRFQPWKTLHDNGTCRVRYCLRSGFMYLDCYLAAGTSTYTTPEELPKDLLPAI
-584 HVMEGTKEIAVIAK
+584 EGYYSMGTQSGNDTAK
-598 NTVALAKGATEAEIS
+598 IWIGSAT
-613 MVDSAFNLSVK
+613 
-624 RETKPDIGVIQD
+624 G
-636 AVFSG
+636 G
-641 DSFVFEPRY
+641 DGHIY
-650 LYEVMSSVLK
+650 LYNHS
-660 LSAIEKEANR
+660 
-670 GIEVFIKPQGYE
+670 
-682 VAYIEG
+682 
-688 ENMLSS
+688 
-694 AIGTHKHL
+694 
-702 INLLTV
+702 
-708 TPWQTM
+708 
-714 QVTDGTSVIPRA
+714 
-726 YVKWRIYGGFL
+726 
-737 LLDVYVPAGYT
+737 
-748 GVHTVEKLPEKW
+748 
-760 RPADSNYVTLAT
+760 
-772 QQAQGTAG
+772 
-780 VWVGGVG
+780 
-787 GSYGDIW
+787 
-794 IYNSASG
+794 SG
-801 YCSGLAFVMP
+801 YATGLFTFIP
-811 KTFG
+811 KSFE